1 MQEKEVGG
9 AIVPLTRKQRLVVTV
24 ASAVVVA
31 VAFQAMTIARN
42 NYNLWRLE
50 FMALEMATT
59 LVGSFLA
66 NLAGGIEHS
75 GAAWA
80 ARYLRPEQGFWYR
93 VLANLPAAT
102 VRAAIMTALVSIPNA
117 AYVPVAFYR
126 ETVELPPLAVVVRF
140 LADIPQAILLCL
152 AVLMLVRRFVKE

>member
-1 MQEKEVGG
+1 MQTEETKGQ
-9 AIVPLTRKQRLVVTV
+9 IVPLTRKQRLVVTV
-24 ASAVVVA
+24 ASALAVA

-50 FMALEMATT
+50 FMAVDVAAT

-66 NLAGGIEHS
+66 NLAGDIE
-75 GAAWA
+75 GRGEAWA
-80 ARYLRPEQGFWYR
+80 SQYLRPEQGFWYR

-117 AYVPVAFYR
+117 AFLPVAIYR
-126 ETVELPPLAVVVRF
+126 ETVELPPLAVLIRF
-140 LADIPQAILLCL
+140 LADIPQAVLICL
-152 AVLMLVRRFVKE
+152 AVLMLVRRFVRE

>member
-1 MQEKEVGG
+1 MQTEETKGTM
-9 AIVPLTRKQRLVVTV
+9 APLTRRQRLVVTV

-50 FMALEMATT
+50 FMAIEVATT
-59 LVGSFLA
+59 LVGSILA
-66 NLAGGIEHS
+66 NLVGGMEERS
-75 GAAWA
+75 EAWA
-80 ARYLRPEQGFWYR
+80 ARYVRPEQGFWYR
-93 VLANLPAAT
+93 VLANLPLAT

-117 AYVPVAFYR
+117 AFIPQAIYR
-126 ETVELPPLAVVVRF
+126 ETVVMPPLAVIVRF

-152 AVLMLVRRFVKE
+152 AVLMLVRRFVRE